1 MSSFCACRSQK
12 HKKYSEVISLFLALL
27 GSAHAKA
34 AHRILMK
41 LTPARH
47 IEWKKEGNNNNIYIE
62 GNNEDYSES
71 TMSPNRE

>member
-1 MSSFCACRSQK
+1 
-12 HKKYSEVISLFLALL
+12 
-27 GSAHAKA
+27 
-34 AHRILMK
+34 MK